1 MPDDP
6 KRPPSARALGA
17 PRIEARTSRH
27 LADTDDNGGNGERT
41 GSRAGQSVL
50 LNGIGVL
57 QSFSVDE
64 PVLGVTEIARRVG
77 LHKSTVSR
85 TLATL
90 EHAGLVERDAK
101 TGRFQLGIGVIGLAG
116 PLLANLDVRRVAR
129 SALEALTQRTQ
140 ETSALTVWSGFE
152 AVSVEQV
159 ASPRNVKH
167 TSPVGTRYGTHASAS
182 VQVFLAHLP
191 ETQLRA
197 LLDRGLPQYSERTI
211 VDVERY
217 IARLD
222 EVRRRG
228 WAVNDGETSL
238 EEIGLAAPVRDHR
251 DDLVAAVLLSAPRF
265 RVSGPLL
272 TEYGTAVRQAADEV
286 TARLGG
292 RTPERVEAA

>member
-1 MPDDP
+1 
-6 KRPPSARALGA
+6 
-17 PRIEARTSRH
+17 
-27 LADTDDNGGNGERT
+27 LAQSDDNGGNGNGERT
-41 GSRAGQSVL
+41 GARAGQSVL

-90 EHAGLVERDAK
+90 EQAGLVERDAK
-101 TGRFQLGIGVIGLAG
+101 SGRFQLGIGVIGLAG

-140 ETSALTVWSGFE
+140 ETSALMLWSGFE

-167 TSPVGTRYGTHASAS
+167 TSQIGTRYGTHASAS
-182 VQVFLAHLP
+182 VQVFLAYLP
-191 ETQLRA
+191 EGQLRA
-197 LLDRGLPQYSERTI
+197 VLERGQPQHPAI
-211 VDVERY
+211 DVERY
-217 IARLD
+217 IARLV
-222 EVRRRG
+222 EARRRG

-238 EEIGLAAPVRDHR
+238 EEIGLAAPIRDHR
-251 DDLVAAVLLSAPRF
+251 DEVVAAVLLSAPRF

-272 TEYGTAVRQAADEV
+272 DEYGEAVRQTADEI

-292 RTPERVEAA
+292 RTSGRIEAA

>member
-1 MPDDP
+1 
-6 KRPPSARALGA
+6 
-17 PRIEARTSRH
+17 
-27 LADTDDNGGNGERT
+27 LAQSDDNGGNGNGERT
-41 GSRAGQSVL
+41 GARAGQSVL

-90 EHAGLVERDAK
+90 EQAGLVERDTK
-101 TGRFQLGIGVIGLAG
+101 SGRFQLGIGVIGLAG

-140 ETSALTVWSGFE
+140 ETSALMLWSGFE

-167 TSPVGTRYGTHASAS
+167 TSPIGTRYGTHPSAS
-182 VQVFLAHLP
+182 VQVFLAYLP
-191 ETQLRA
+191 EGQVRA
-197 LLDRGLPQYSERTI
+197 VLERGLPQFSERTV

-217 IARLD
+217 IARLA
-222 EVRRRG
+222 EARRRG

-238 EEIGLAAPVRDHR
+238 EEIGLAAPIRDHR
-251 DDLVAAVLLSAPRF
+251 DEVVAAVLLSAPRF

-272 TEYGTAVRQAADEV
+272 DEYGEAVRQAADEI

-292 RTPERVEAA
+292 RTSERIEAA

>member
-1 MPDDP
+1 MRDD
-6 KRPPSARALGA
+6 RQRSPSASALGA
-17 PRIEARTSRH
+17 PRIAARSNGR
-27 LADTDDNGGNGERT
+27 LAQSQDNGGAGERT
-41 GSRAGQSVL
+41 GGRAGQSVL
-50 LNGIGVL
+50 FNGISVL

-64 PVLGVTEIARRVG
+64 PVLGVTAIAHRVG

-90 EHAGLVERDAK
+90 EQVGLVERDAK
-101 TGRFQLGIGVIGLAG
+101 SGRFQLGVGIIGLAG
-116 PLLANLDVRRVAR
+116 PLLANLDVRRVAH

-140 ETSALTVWSGFE
+140 ETSALMVWSGLE

-167 TSPVGTRYGTHASAS
+167 TSPIGTRYGTHASAS

-191 ETQLRA
+191 EAELRA
-197 LLDRGLPQYSERTI
+197 LLERGLPQYA
-211 VDVERY
+211 VADADRY
-217 IARLD
+217 IARLAD
-222 EVRRRG
+222 VRRRG

-251 DDLVAAVLLSAPRF
+251 DEVVAAVLLSAPRF

-272 TEYGTAVRQAADEV
+272 TEYGEAVRQTANEI

-292 RTPERVEAA
+292 RTPDRVEAA